1 MIILCQIISYRG
13 IFNPSIRYLKGCQM
27 KGTKIMTEVLLE
39 EINEKSLE
47 KLDKE
52 VKMIPLTI
60 DIMLKNIL
68 ESNDNICKEFLI
80 NVLDLGISPDDCK
93 IIHHNKELPLDN
105 YKEYKKTVDFN
116 IEINNSIFINME
128 MNRTNFNNVK
138 NRNFLYHSKKTSTIL
153 KRGKKLKSI
162 NDYKVIQL
170 NLNAYDKSSN
180 IGEDIIVPYSI
191 KTNSIY
197 IKENKIYIR
206 YLDYYRTLYYNED
219 IKKTNSDYWLAILT
233 SENFTELND
242 IASKFLD
249 TGKREKLVRDVLK
262 FSMDEFILEECERIA
277 LDKIVE
283 MDTKENARKEGLD
296 VAYDNYAFHYGASVI
311 TVVFPEWYAALS
323 PEELRAHSL

>member
-1 MIILCQIISYRG
+1 
-13 IFNPSIRYLKGCQM
+13 M

-170 NLNAYDKSSN
+170 NLNAHDKSSN

-283 MDTKENARKEGLD
+283 MDTKENARKEGL
-296 VAYDNYAFHYGASVI
+296 AEGRAEGRAKGRA
-311 TVVFPEWYAALS
+311 EGR
-323 PEELRAHSL
+323 EENTINIIKIMLKKSFSYKDISEISGKSINEIKEIEKSIAKD

>member
-1 MIILCQIISYRG
+1 
-13 IFNPSIRYLKGCQM
+13 M

-93 IIHHNKELPLDN
+93 IIHHNKELFLYN

-170 NLNAYDKSSN
+170 NL
-180 IGEDIIVPYSI
+180 I
-191 KTNSIY
+191 
-197 IKENKIYIR
+197 
-206 YLDYYRTLYYNED
+206 
-219 IKKTNSDYWLAILT
+219 
-233 SENFTELND
+233 
-242 IASKFLD
+242 
-249 TGKREKLVRDVLK
+249 
-262 FSMDEFILEECERIA
+262 
-277 LDKIVE
+277 
-283 MDTKENARKEGLD
+283 
-296 VAYDNYAFHYGASVI
+296 
-311 TVVFPEWYAALS
+311 
-323 PEELRAHSL
+323 